1 MPLKFVLDT
10 LDALPL
16 ATRDLYT
23 KKEDGKYHLVVDGD
37 HPDTA
42 KVKEMRTNNIDLIR
56 ERDDLKGALAAD
68 RAKLAAFE
76 KANPTERITEL
87 EAQLAAEKGARVTA
101 QQKADRSLLRDALR
115 TKLLSTGVLP
125 AALDIALD
133 KIESA
138 FETKDDVVVA
148 RPDHFSKAKPGEPL
162 TPDEWIL
169 GAIKEHSYLFKASS
183 GGGASPSSS
192 LFGHASNQ
200 KVLKD
205 PTPQQLGDPATAAAL
220 KSGKLKVEYST

>member
-1 MPLKFVLDT
+1 
-10 LDALPL
+10 
-16 ATRDLYT
+16 
-23 KKEDGKYHLVVDGD
+23 
-37 HPDTA
+37 
-42 KVKEMRTNNIDLIR
+42 MRTNNIDLIR
-56 ERDDLKGALAAD
+56 ERDDLKGALAAE
-68 RAKLAAFE
+68 RAQLAAFE
-76 KANPTERITEL
+76 KAKPTERITVL
-87 EAQLAAEKGARVTA
+87 EAALALEKIARAEA
-101 QQKADRSLLRDALR
+101 QAKADRGLLRDALR
-115 TKLLSTGVLP
+115 TKLLSAGVLT
-125 AALDIALD
+125 AALDVALD
-133 KIESA
+133 KGEFF
-138 FETKDDVVVA
+138 FEVKDDAVVA